1 MAGTSAVVEFAGS
14 FGRFRRAPLVG
25 YGQDNR
31 KNACSKPRIT
41 EFFESPIYRDNLIRP
56 TSTL

>member
-14 FGRFRRAPLVG
+14 FGRFRPAPLVG

-31 KNACSKPRIT
+31 KK
-41 EFFESPIYRDNLIRP
+41 L
-56 TSTL
+56 L